1 MVDSEPAPLITTYA
15 LSHHDRILVLHK
27 LYCSFHFA
35 DYNRF
40 TVAIDDLNFILAA
53 FELHIVVAV
62 RVYKV

>member
-15 LSHHDRILVLHK
+15 LSHHNRVLVLHK
-27 LYCSFHFA
+27 LYCTFHFA

-40 TVAIDDLNFILAA
+40 SVAIDNFNFIPA

-62 RVYKV
+62 RVYRV